1 MLIAKYPWKNRFK
14 YSYFVCW
21 IKKNI
26 VLNDIIEL
34 LLSDIQ
40 WLVKKIS
47 QWSLSNNRAGFQ

>member
-1 MLIAKYPWKNRFK
+1 MLIAKYPWKNRFQ
-14 YSYFVCW
+14 YCYFVCW

-40 WLVKKIS
+40 WLVKKY
-47 QWSLSNNRAGFQ
+47 QNGV